1 MLLALLGHSHHL
13 RYSGLLQLQLYLN
26 NLSSFQGPLY
36 KDGKRTAV
44 LLDIE
49 QYNNL
54 MEELEELESI
64 RAYDAAKSSGEE
76 AIPFEQAIKEIEKQ
90 R

>member
-1 MLLALLGHSHHL
+1 MITLHERFVIDS
-13 RYSGLLQLQLYLN
+13 N
-26 NLSSFQGPLY
+26 
-36 KDGKRTAV
+36 GKRTAV

-49 QYNNL
+49 EYKNL

-64 RAYDAAKSSGEE
+64 RVYDAAKSSGEE